1 MFSSKVKSQIE
12 SFKNKKPIGWSE
24 FSSEE
29 QIRNE
34 IENNTNFF
42 FYTNHE
48 VYSNGLDNLI
58 QIISEYPDKE
68 VLISMPVSNKIKY
81 GMEPIVNLLHYAN
94 LHEDYVNPMKELV
107 IWQLGD
113 YLPDSHTLGY
123 FNLINKDNFKN
134 LSKSNKGILSV
145 RKQNDTRDKIFDK
158 IDFHK
163 FDGII
168 RYIKVET
175 SINHDY
181 KKETLLPHH
190 YEMNKNPT
198 TSELVEEYCKSF
210 LSFVI
215 ETDTAESTLNPITDK
230 TLLPFL
236 TQSIPIIYGGCNF
249 VKEVEEMGFWVA
261 NKEFGFNTD
270 SLDYG
275 DDKKINNF
283 VEMVNT
289 YNKLSYGDIKSMYKK
304 NYSKIKKN
312 YDIMC
317 ELFFK

>member
-12 SFKNKKPIGWSE
+12 FFKNKKPIEWSE

-29 QIRNE
+29 KIRNE

-48 VYSNGLDNLI
+48 VYSNGLDTLI

-68 VLISMPVSNKIKY
+68 ILISMPVSNKIKY

-94 LHEDYVNPMKELV
+94 LHKDYVNPMKELV

-113 YLPDSHTLGY
+113 YLPDSHTIGY
-123 FNLINKDNFKN
+123 FDFINESNFKN

-145 RKQNDTRDKIFDK
+145 RKYNKTRDKIFNKINFDK
-158 IDFHK
+158 FN
-163 FDGII
+163 GII
-168 RYIKVET
+168 RYIRVET
-175 SINHDY
+175 YLGDY
-181 KKETLLPHH
+181 KRESLLPHH

-198 TSELVEEYCKSF
+198 TSELVKEYCKSF
-210 LSFVI
+210 VSFVI
-215 ETDTAESTLNPITDK
+215 ETDTSESPLNPITDK

-270 SLDYG
+270 SLYYS

-289 YNKLSYGDIKSMYKK
+289 YNELSYGDIKSMYKK

-317 ELFFK
+317 KLFFK